1 MVTTPPSTD
10 WLYDDDP
17 REEAEFLLGQ
27 VAPILGALAA
37 GPLDV
42 GEADRLH
49 EARRRLAEGLG
60 EAMLALVAKG
70 VSVRL
75 G

>member
-37 GPLDV
+37 GPPDDR
-42 GEADRLH
+42 EADRLR
-49 EARRRLAEGLG
+49 EASRRLAEAFG
-60 EAMLALVAKG
+60 EAMFALVAKG